1 MKNLQKHIIDEFSSD
16 ITEDRYLKAAEA
28 GLWQSEEILIR
39 KYFKTGSTILD
50 IGCGTGR
57 TTIPLHE
64 LGYKVL
70 GVDITPKMIE
80 NAKKIADS
88 KSLNIRY
95 EIGDATKLKYQDSSF
110 DNALFS
116 NNGWSQ
122 IPGKDNRLKALKE
135 IYRVLKPGGYYIS
148 TTHIRKLKGSYV
160 IFWIKQWIR
169 FFILKPLGFNIDEVD
184 FGDRFFIRETTAGKR
199 LKQKQYI
206 YIPTIEELK
215 KQIDLSGF
223 KLIYM
228 GSMKSLSQEDSQAR
242 RATLSSKEHCDFS
255 PILYVCR
262 KL

>member
-16 ITEDRYLKAAEA
+16 ITEDRYLKTAED

-39 KYFKTGSTILD
+39 KYFKAGSTILD

-57 TTIPLHE
+57 TTIPLYK

-70 GVDITPKMIE
+70 GVDITPRMIE
-80 NAKKIADS
+80 NAKKIANS
-88 KSLNIRY
+88 KSLDIRY
-95 EIGDATKLKYQDSSF
+95 EIGDATKLKYQDNSF

-116 NNGWSQ
+116 NNGWAQ
-122 IPGKDNRLKALKE
+122 IPGKGNRLMALKE
-135 IYRVLKPGGYYIS
+135 ICRVLRPGGYYIF
-148 TTHIRKLKGSYV
+148 TTHIRKLKGSYI
-160 IFWIKQWIR
+160 IFWVKQWIR
-169 FFILKPLGFNIDEVD
+169 FFILKPLGFNMDEVD

-206 YIPTIEELK
+206 HIPSIEEVK
-215 KQIDLSGF
+215 KQIDVSGF

-228 GSMKSLSQEDSQAR
+228 SSMKNLSQEDSRMRKAS
-242 RATLSSKEHCDFS
+242 LSSKEYCDFS

>member
-16 ITEDRYLKAAEA
+16 ITEDRYLKAAEG

-39 KYFKTGSTILD
+39 KYFKTGSIILD

-70 GVDITPKMIE
+70 GVDITPRMIE
-80 NAKKIADS
+80 NAKKIANS
-88 KSLNIRY
+88 KNLNIRY
-95 EIGDATKLKYQDSSF
+95 EIGDATKLKYQDNLF

-116 NNGWSQ
+116 NNGWTQ
-122 IPGKDNRLKALKE
+122 IPGKDNRLMALKE
-135 IYRVLKPGGYYIS
+135 ICRVLKPSGYYIF
-148 TTHIRKLKGSYV
+148 TTHIRKLKGSYI

-169 FFILKPLGFNIDEVD
+169 FFMLKPLGFNIDEVD
-184 FGDRFFIRETTAGKR
+184 FGDRFFIRETIAGKK

-206 YIPTIEELK
+206 HIPTIEEVK
-215 KQIDLSGF
+215 KQIDVSGF

-228 GSMKSLSQEDSQAR
+228 SSMKNLSQEDSQMR
-242 RATLSSKEHCDFS
+242 RAALSSKEYCDFS